1 MEQYVSLLPAEYL
14 VTKLASFSQ
23 EVQERAFPKAILAP
37 QDLLHPE
44 DDLNVPTS
52 EHLNEEQEQDP
63 PYPWE
68 LQAP

>member
-37 QDLLHPE
+37 QDLLHLE
-44 DDLNVPTS
+44 QDLKVPPS
-52 EHLNEEQEQDP
+52 KHLNEEEQE
-63 PYPWE
+63 
-68 LQAP
+68 